1 MRTHTHYS
9 ALFSLCV
16 DERRGTH
23 RNCEGRREEIWN
35 LVQRKRSGLHRSG
48 ISSVACS
55 CTQIYT
61 QIKSIHLCCAV
72 CVCVPLWSR
81 LPRWRWKS
89 PGWQRSGKFS
99 PTSSNCNKVSVAACL
114 YQTFGFSLFTR
125 GLAVCEDCWARSKY
139 QIFWHEGGAEVGL
152 LCGGFGSH
160 LCPLSLFLFLS
171 DEAPSLPLSD
181 SLLSDRWLSLHGVP
195 PIILPVGV

>member
-1 MRTHTHYS
+1 MS
-9 ALFSLCV
+9 AVGLTETVKGDVRKF
-16 DERRGTH
+16 
-23 RNCEGRREEIWN
+23 EIWYSGREVVYI
-35 LVQRKRSGLHRSG
+35 VQVSCLFLH
-48 ISSVACS
+48 
-55 CTQIYT
+55 TDLHTNQIYT
-61 QIKSIHLCCAV
+61 PVFCCV

-89 PGWQRSGKFS
+89 PGWRRSAKFS
-99 PTSSNCNKVSVAACL
+99 PTSSNCNKVSVAAFL
-114 YQTFGFSLFTR
+114 YQTFGFSLFAR
-125 GLAVCEDCWARSKY
+125 DLAVCEDCWARSKY
-139 QIFWHEGGAEVGL
+139 QIFWHEGGAEVSL

-171 DEAPSLPLSD
+171 DEAPSVPLSD